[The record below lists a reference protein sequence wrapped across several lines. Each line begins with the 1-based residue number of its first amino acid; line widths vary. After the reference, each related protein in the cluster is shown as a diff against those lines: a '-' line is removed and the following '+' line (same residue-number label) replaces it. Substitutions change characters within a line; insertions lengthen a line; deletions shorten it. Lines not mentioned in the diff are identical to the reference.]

1 MNDIYVNSTD
11 AAALSEKLAALLSRR
26 LALYFSGSS
35 SVRRETAE
43 SVFYS
48 ICLCLGLPDSAGA
61 LSGISLPELE
71 ARLDSGIRRFQEKA
85 HIAGTLSEY
94 AACHMPPVQNASMSS
109 TVKSLKDFPRRYN
122 PRLAAVDI
130 PCSIDYQLA
139 VPVPEALSGA
149 DYVISYL
156 KRLCIENSFLSM
168 YPAVD
173 THALLSRHVP
183 GYPGLVVNLF
193 EPVFANAAV
202 SALLKGPGATIALS
216 VRDAAVLWSRFDKKP
231 ADYAARAL
239 CSAAK
244 SLPVVFPGCGEYYSI
259 CAENL
264 AKRARSVRPAGLT
277 GIITIFQS
285 RSAL

>member
-1 MNDIYVNSTD
+1 MNDIYVNSAD
-11 AAALSEKLAALLSRR
+11 SAALSEKLAALLSRR
-26 LALYFSGSS
+26 LALYFSGST

-71 ARLDSGIRRFQEKA
+71 ARLDSGIRRFEEKSR
-85 HIAGTLSEY
+85 IAGTLAEY
-94 AACHMPPVQNASMSS
+94 AACHMPPVQNVSMNS
-109 TVKSLKDFPRRYN
+109 TVKSLKDFPHRYN

-156 KRLCIENSFLSM
+156 KRLCIENNFLST
-168 YPAVD
+168 YPAWD
-173 THALLSRHVP
+173 MDALLSRHIP

-202 SALLKGPGATIALS
+202 SALLKGPGASIALS

-239 CSAAK
+239 RAAAEG
-244 SLPVVFPGCGEYYSI
+244 LPVVFPGCGEYYSI

-264 AKRARSVRPAGLT
+264 AKR
-277 GIITIFQS
+277 I
-285 RSAL
+285 